1 MFYDI
6 SSKKQ
11 TFQEKKEKPVI
22 FADIH
27 EKDSLIFPELI
38 ENKINLKISYLDIA
52 DYVIGNIAIERK
64 TINDFVSSLYSKRL
78 FEQLAKMQSYEERI
92 LILEGN
98 MKDCFSKIDFNVFAG
113 AILSIITDFK
123 TGILYAKDYKE
134 SSKYLVSLANKQLK
148 KKSSFSLHSKIPK
161 TIKEQKHYIL
171 EAFPKIGKETSK
183 KLLEKYSSLR
193 KIFNS
198 SEDELKSILKSRV
211 KGFIGL
217 LENEE

>member
-123 TGILYAKDYKE
+123 TGIL
-134 SSKYLVSLANKQLK
+134 VSLANKQLK